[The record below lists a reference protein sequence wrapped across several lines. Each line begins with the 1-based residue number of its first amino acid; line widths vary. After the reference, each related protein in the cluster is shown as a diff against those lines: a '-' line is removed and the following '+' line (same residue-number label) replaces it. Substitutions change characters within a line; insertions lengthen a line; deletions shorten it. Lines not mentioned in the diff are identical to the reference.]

1 MSLVTIESATLRSL
15 RLCYSGL
22 QAEFGSHMAPKC
34 SFHEGFYASEASPRS
49 NRSTLAAAAAGSRD
63 VLAAAKA
70 GGCAPMQMDVLDPSS
85 SAALAPA
92 TERPVAARGGY
103 GGLAKPVVKSGGGY
117 GKLGSGGGGGGSG
130 GGGSGGGGSSSSNGL
145 LVAPPLKKALPK
157 SANFARQLTGLAVKD
172 DEDERPQ
179 SARAAV
185 RSWSDSGGMRDAT
198 FRKKSGHRTPSSVG
212 FATVLAAADLPWRHL
227 DPAGDD
233 EDAGGAVALLME
245 ELILQA
251 SRRPPAGPS

>member
-1 MSLVTIESATLRSL
+1 MSLVPIESATL

-63 VLAAAKA
+63 VKA
-70 GGCAPMQMDVLDPSS
+70 GDCAPMQMDVLAPSS
-85 SAALAPA
+85 AAALAPA

-130 GGGSGGGGSSSSNGL
+130 GGCSGGGGSSSSNGL

-157 SANFARQLTGLAVKD
+157 SANFARQLTGLEVND

-227 DPAGDD
+227 DPTGDD

>member
-1 MSLVTIESATLRSL
+1 
-15 RLCYSGL
+15 
-22 QAEFGSHMAPKC
+22 MAPKC

-117 GKLGSGGGGGGSG
+117 GKLGSGGGGGG
-130 GGGSGGGGSSSSNGL
+130 GGGGSSSSNGL
-145 LVAPPLKKALPK
+145 LVALPLKKALPK
-157 SANFARQLTGLAVKD
+157 SANFARQLTGLEVDD

-198 FRKKSGHRTPSSVG
+198 FRKKSGRRTPSSVG
-212 FATVLAAADLPWRHL
+212 FATVLAAADQPWHHL
-227 DPAGDD
+227 GPAGDD
-233 EDAGGAVALLME
+233 EDTGGAVALLME

-251 SRRPPAGPS
+251 SRHPPA